1 MLHILW
7 INEVSRLTVT
17 IFDVFST
24 VESEQQFNSITTTI
38 VSQEDHYNGVSWEWM
53 QAEVFGACFDLL
65 PCLKPW
71 HGGKLT
77 MTSCN
82 LTIKDSIT
90 ERHGLKSFMTDG
102 PMLNLTYNQN
112 SSSSWLKTYST
123 DANMIAWRNTENQQ
137 NHSTHFRMTFHACC
151 RYLRN
156 SGRPFEAN

>member
-1 MLHILW
+1 MYFQQLKVNNNSTQLWQISFLKKITIL
-7 INEVSRLTVT
+7 VYFGSGCR
-17 IFDVFST
+17 
-24 VESEQQFNSITTTI
+24 QR
-38 VSQEDHYNGVSWEWM
+38 
-53 QAEVFGACFDLL
+53 VFGACFDLL

-102 PMLNLTYNQN
+102 SMLNLTYNQN
-112 SSSSWLKTYST
+112 SSSCRLKTYST
-123 DANMIAWRNTENQQ
+123 DANTIAWRNTENQQ